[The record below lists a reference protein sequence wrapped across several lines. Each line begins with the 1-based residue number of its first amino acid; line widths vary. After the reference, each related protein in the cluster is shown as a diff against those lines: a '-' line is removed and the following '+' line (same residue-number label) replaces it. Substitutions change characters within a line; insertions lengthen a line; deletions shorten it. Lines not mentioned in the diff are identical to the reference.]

1 MSTDLQLTN
10 TVRKATLS
18 VLYENRE
25 DELSVERLYVKV
37 LRHMLP
43 KIPEEQLF
51 KSVLDKLVKDG
62 YVNLEEDIT
71 GNTIAKLSQKGMELS
86 EKELEHLKRAVDKL
100 ATKLSTTQ

>member
-1 MSTDLQLTN
+1 
-10 TVRKATLS
+10 
-18 VLYENRE
+18 
-25 DELSVERLYVKV
+25 
-37 LRHMLP
+37 MLP

>member
-1 MSTDLQLTN
+1 LSTDLQLTN